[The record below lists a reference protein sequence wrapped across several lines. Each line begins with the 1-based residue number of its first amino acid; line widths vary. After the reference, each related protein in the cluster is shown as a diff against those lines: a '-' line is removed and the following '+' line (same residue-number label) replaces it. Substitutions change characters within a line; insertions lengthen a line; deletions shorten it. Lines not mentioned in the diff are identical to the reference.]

1 MSLRARQAARWV
13 FGLALVPLLG
23 LAPVAGAAS
32 RGGAELPPGI
42 LALDGRAA
50 PALALAD
57 MDGHRF
63 ELRQARGR
71 WVFVHFWAS
80 WCGPCRREMPAIQ
93 RMAHR
98 LDDPRLRIVLVN
110 VSESAD
116 TVFTFLGVSA
126 PDLSALL
133 DRDGRVTERWEP
145 RGLPATFLV
154 DPRGRLRYQAL
165 GGRAWDRPAYLGFLR
180 RLLGPRP

>member
-1 MSLRARQAARWV
+1 MSLRARQAARWS
-13 FGLALVPLLG
+13 FALALLA
-23 LAPVAGAAS
+23 LAPAPGTAAPPQDGS
-32 RGGAELPPGI
+32 KLPSGI

-57 MDGHRF
+57 MDGRRF

-71 WVFVHFWAS
+71 WVVVHFWAS

-98 LDDPRLRIVLVN
+98 LDDPRLRIVLIN
-110 VSESAD
+110 VSESPD
-116 TVFTFLGVSA
+116 TVFTFLGVTA

-145 RGLPATFLV
+145 RGLPATYLV
-154 DPRGRLRYQAL
+154 DPQGRLRYQAL
-165 GGRAWDRPAYLGFLR
+165 GGRAWDRPAYLDFLR